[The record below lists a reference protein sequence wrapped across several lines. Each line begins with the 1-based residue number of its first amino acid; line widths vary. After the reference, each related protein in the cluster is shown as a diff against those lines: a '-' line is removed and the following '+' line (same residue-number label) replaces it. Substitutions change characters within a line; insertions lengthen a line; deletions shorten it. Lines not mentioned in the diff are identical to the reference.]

1 MRKLGFAIALV
12 IVLLVAGA
20 LILPHVVDVNSYHN
34 QIQTQLEKKLGRQ
47 VSLGQMRLRLFPPSF
62 QVQNAIIGEDK
73 TFPPGHPFATIEQL
87 SLSVKLF
94 RLLRKEVAPNFNPK
108 AQLAD
113 PGGPEATR
121 SHLRRPKPG
130 RLSNRCAP
138 RLQHDFGRR
147 RHRSTWP
154 DGRQRPTQDERGI
167 HPGNQPCRAR
177 S

>member
-20 LILPHVVDVNSYHN
+20 LIVPHVIDVNSYHN

-94 RLLRKEVAPNFNPK
+94 RLLRKEVDIKSLELNYPQIELVRNTQGDWNFATLGPASTSPESSQK
-108 AQLAD
+108 PAGQFALAELQIHD
-113 PGGPEATR
+113 GQIAITDYQKHQSRAVYDAT
-121 SHLRRPKPG
+121 
-130 RLSNRCAP
+130 
-138 RLQHDFGRR
+138 
-147 RHRSTWP
+147 
-154 DGRQRPTQDERGI
+154 
-167 HPGNQPCRAR
+167 AR
-177 S
+177 